1 MERLLLAVLLVVWC
15 RVTVATV
22 MLCYACFPTCSEDN
36 DDTTECSGSC
46 WNYTTTD
53 THGSSGTWSVQLHT
67 IPECSGSCWTYTT
80 TDTHG
85 SSDTW
90 SYYTRPLSA
99 LGPAG
104 TTPLAVV
111 VARGAF
117 YYTQAWRKKM
127 TACRRVYDSRHL
139 QADCQGPKSAP
150 EPYAR

>member
-67 IPECSGSCWTYTT
+67 TPECSGSCWNYTT

-85 SSDTW
+85 SSGTW
-90 SYYTRPLSA
+90 SVL
-99 LGPAG
+99 LH
-104 TTPLAVV
+104 TTPECFGSSWNYTTRGSSGTRSVLLHTGLAE
-111 VARGAF
+111 RN
-117 YYTQAWRKKM
+117 
-127 TACRRVYDSRHL
+127 DSL
-139 QADCQGPKSAP
+139 PPGL
-150 EPYAR
+150 

>member
-67 IPECSGSCWTYTT
+67 TPECFGSSWNYTT
-80 TDTHG
+80 RG
-85 SSDTW
+85 SSG
-90 SYYTRPLSA
+90 TRSVL
-99 LGPAG
+99 LHTG
-104 TTPLAVV
+104 LAE
-111 VARGAF
+111 
-117 YYTQAWRKKM
+117 KN
-127 TACRRVYDSRHL
+127 DSL
-139 QADCQGPKSAP
+139 PPGL
-150 EPYAR
+150 